1 MEASYHDRSTNPGW
15 SWARAVVTLTS
26 AGAISAQAVDHPD
39 IALTYASSTGK
50 YTGTFPYCV
59 EADIFVTAVSA
70 SATVTQFVITAKD
83 AAAGT
88 FSLSCY
94 GPTGS
99 LADPASGNILTIT
112 FRLRHSE

>member
-1 MEASYHDRSTNPGW
+1 M
-15 SWARAVVTLTS
+15 ARDVVTITS
-26 AGAISAQAVDHPD
+26 AGAIASQDSDHPD

-59 EADIFVTAVSA
+59 EATVTVTAVSA
-70 SATVTQFVITAKD
+70 SSTVTQFSITAKD

-88 FSLSCY
+88 FSLSCF

-99 LADPASGNILTIT
+99 LADPASGDVLTVHM
-112 FRLRHSE
+112 RLRHSE

>member
-1 MEASYHDRSTNPGW
+1 MEASYHDRSTNSGW
-15 SWARAVVTLTS
+15 SWARAVVKLTS
-26 AGAISAQAVDHPD
+26 AGAIDTQVVDHPD

-59 EADIFVTAVSA
+59 EADIRVEAVS
-70 SATVTQFVITAKD
+70 SSSTVTQFSITAKD

-88 FSLSCY
+88 FSLSCF

-99 LADPASGNILTIT
+99 LADPASGNVLTFT